1 MAVTWCTPLSSFI
14 FIRVLVL
21 MGIAHDPHGQF
32 ILGRGTICAKSPSR
46 VGSYMDV
53 HPFGNTTSFLG
64 LLWPPVVLCHPLNIR
79 NYQKRTTIF
88 GEGRYNKGTTLS
100 RLFTPCPNR
109 WNTLPGRVLE
119 AVLRP

>member
-1 MAVTWCTPLSSFI
+1 MTP
-14 FIRVLVL
+14 
-21 MGIAHDPHGQF
+21 MGNSLWEGVQF
-32 ILGRGTICAKSPSR
+32 VQKAQ
-46 VGSYMDV
+46 VGMD